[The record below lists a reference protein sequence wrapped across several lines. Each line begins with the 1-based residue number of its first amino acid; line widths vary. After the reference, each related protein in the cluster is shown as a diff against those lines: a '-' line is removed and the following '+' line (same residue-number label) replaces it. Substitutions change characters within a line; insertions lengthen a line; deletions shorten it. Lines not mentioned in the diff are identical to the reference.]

1 MEMNVKMNVIKR
13 NGKEVPFDITKIV
26 NAIGKAN
33 NEVDHVHQMNDYQIR
48 AVADNIAHK
57 IAGYSHAAN
66 VEDIQ
71 DMVETGIMEMR
82 GYEVAQ
88 KYVRYRYKREISR
101 KSNTTDDGIL
111 SREHQSDTRFHL
123 FFRKQAVAVILS
135 SRDRI
140 EFHGSTGNRS

>member
-57 IAGYSHAAN
+57 IAGYSHAYPMSKTFR
-66 VEDIQ
+66 IWS
-71 DMVETGIMEMR
+71 
-82 GYEVAQ
+82 
-88 KYVRYRYKREISR
+88 KRASW
-101 KSNTTDDGIL
+101 KCAAM
-111 SREHQSDTRFHL
+111 
-123 FFRKQAVAVILS
+123 K
-135 SRDRI
+135 
-140 EFHGSTGNRS
+140 

>member
-57 IAGYSHAAN
+57 IAGYSRSQCRRHS
-66 VEDIQ
+66 
-71 DMVETGIMEMR
+71 
-82 GYEVAQ
+82 GYG
-88 KYVRYRYKREISR
+88 R
-101 KSNTTDDGIL
+101 NG
-111 SREHQSDTRFHL
+111 H
-123 FFRKQAVAVILS
+123 
-135 SRDRI
+135 
-140 EFHGSTGNRS
+140 HGNARL